1 MRVAELWRYPVKSL
15 GGERVTS
22 VAVDERGVAGDRIW
36 ALTDTEGGIA
46 SGKTTRR
53 FRALPGLMRHRSH
66 LDGDEPVITLADGRS
81 ARAGSPELDAVV
93 AAISPP
99 GWSLQR
105 EASIRHFD
113 AGAVHVVTTA
123 TLATL
128 SAAAGEPV
136 GVERLRPNIL
146 LDTGHDAPFPEGE
159 WLGRTLRIGN
169 VELSI
174 VDRTA
179 LRHGGPRPSPART
192 AAEAAQDDRPRQPGE
207 RRRLRRRHRP
217 GHSQPG
223 RPRARELNALSDRS
237 RSAQPETDP

>member
-66 LDGDEPVITLADGRS
+66 LDGDEPVITLTDGRS
-81 ARAGSPELDAVV
+81 ARACSPELDAVV

-99 GWSLQR
+99 GWALQR

-146 LDTGHDAPFPEGE
+146 LDTGHDAPFPEGSGSAAPCASAT
-159 WLGRTLRIGN
+159 WNCPSWNAPCVASWWATAKPGSNRGRSCSR
-169 VELSI
+169 
-174 VDRTA
+174 
-179 LRHGGPRPSPART
+179 
-192 AAEAAQDDRPRQPGE
+192 
-207 RRRLRRRHRP
+207 
-217 GHSQPG
+217 
-223 RPRARELNALSDRS
+223 
-237 RSAQPETDP
+237 RSAAPTRRAPASTP

>member
-1 MRVAELWRYPVKSL
+1 MRVAELSRYPVKSL

-22 VAVDERGVAGDRIW
+22 VAVNERGVAGDRIW
-36 ALTDTEGGIA
+36 ALTNTEGSIA
-46 SGKTTRR
+46 SGKATRR

-66 LDGDEPVITLADGRS
+66 LDDDEPVITLADGRS

-93 AAISPP
+93 AAIAPP

-105 EASIRHFD
+105 EASILHFD

-136 GVERLRPNIL
+136 RVERLRPNIL

-174 VDRTA
+174 VDRTV
-179 LRHGGPRPSPART
+179 RCVMVGHGQARLEPRPKLLKTIGRANQASAGVY
-192 AAEAAQDDRPRQPGE
+192 ADVIAPGT
-207 RRRLRRRHRP
+207 
-217 GHSQPG
+217 
-223 RPRARELNALSDRS
+223 LNQADLAHVS
-237 RSAQPETDP
+237 